1 MKLLQGL
8 QKLKEGIETNNTDL
22 IEEAYSL
29 LTDEDINFPD
39 VAEAYQE
46 IETPSKTVDEF
57 WKQTT
62 PTHTPIKRSYTNE
75 SENVPLS
82 EMDFTMDKNK
92 TKAEKKDFIN
102 NFDPGLDTDEEDGY
116 DLINDNVKPVERTRS
131 PHKNITVF
139 CQDCQK
145 NIEINPQFKRD
156 PYFCEFIKLG
166 QKCPIS

>member
-8 QKLKEGIETNNTDL
+8 QKLKEGIETNNTAL
-22 IEEAYSL
+22 IEEAYAL
-29 LTDEDINFPD
+29 LTDEYISFPD

-46 IETPSKTVDEF
+46 IETP
-57 WKQTT
+57 
-62 PTHTPIKRSYTNE
+62 PTQIHIPELEREIRQRANVS
-75 SENVPLS
+75 SENVQSL

-92 TKAEKKDFIN
+92 TKAEKKDFVN

-116 DLINDNVKPVERTRS
+116 DLINDTVKPVERTRS

>member
-29 LTDEDINFPD
+29 LTDEDINFPTKT
-39 VAEAYQE
+39 VSIP
-46 IETPSKTVDEF
+46 IETP
-57 WKQTT
+57 
-62 PTHTPIKRSYTNE
+62 PTQIHIPELEREIRQRANVS
-75 SENVPLS
+75 SENVQSL

-92 TKAEKKDFIN
+92 TKTEKKDFVN
-102 NFDPGLDTDEEDGY
+102 NFDPGLDADEEDGY

-131 PHKNITVF
+131 PHKNVTVF

-145 NIEINPQFKRD
+145 NIEVNPQFKRD

>member
-8 QKLKEGIETNNTDL
+8 QKLKEGIETNNTKL
-22 IEEAYSL
+22 IEEGYSL
-29 LTDEDINFPD
+29 LTDEDINFPTKT
-39 VAEAYQE
+39 VSIP
-46 IETPSKTVDEF
+46 IETP
-57 WKQTT
+57 
-62 PTHTPIKRSYTNE
+62 PTQIHIHELEREIRQRANVSL
-75 SENVPLS
+75 ENVQSL

-92 TKAEKKDFIN
+92 TKTKKKDFVN
-102 NFDPGLDTDEEDGY
+102 NFDPGLDADEEDGY

>member
-22 IEEAYSL
+22 IEEGYSL
-29 LTDEDINFPD
+29 LTDEDINFPTKT
-39 VAEAYQE
+39 VSIP
-46 IETPSKTVDEF
+46 IETP
-57 WKQTT
+57 
-62 PTHTPIKRSYTNE
+62 PTQIHIPELEKEIRQRANVG
-75 SENVPLS
+75 SENVQSL
-82 EMDFTMDKNK
+82 EMDFTMDKKK
-92 TKAEKKDFIN
+92 TKAEKKDFVN

-131 PHKNITVF
+131 PHKNVTVF

>member
-8 QKLKEGIETNNTDL
+8 QKLKEGIETNNTKL
-22 IEEAYSL
+22 IEEGYSL
-29 LTDEDINFPD
+29 LTDEDINFPTKT
-39 VAEAYQE
+39 VSIP
-46 IETPSKTVDEF
+46 IETP
-57 WKQTT
+57 
-62 PTHTPIKRSYTNE
+62 PTQIHIPELEREIRQRANVSL
-75 SENVPLS
+75 ENVQSL

-92 TKAEKKDFIN
+92 TKTKKKDFVN
-102 NFDPGLDTDEEDGY
+102 NFDPGLDADEEDGY

>member
-8 QKLKEGIETNNTDL
+8 QKLKEGIETNNTKL
-22 IEEAYSL
+22 IEEGYSL
-29 LTDEDINFPD
+29 LTDEDINFPTKT
-39 VAEAYQE
+39 VSIP
-46 IETPSKTVDEF
+46 IETP
-57 WKQTT
+57 
-62 PTHTPIKRSYTNE
+62 PTQIHIPELEREIRQRANVSL
-75 SENVPLS
+75 ENVQSL

-92 TKAEKKDFIN
+92 TKAKKKDFVN
-102 NFDPGLDTDEEDGY
+102 NFNPGLDADEEDGY

-131 PHKNITVF
+131 PHKNVTVF

>member
-22 IEEAYSL
+22 IEEGYSL
-29 LTDEDINFPD
+29 LTDEDINFPTKT
-39 VAEAYQE
+39 VSIP
-46 IETPSKTVDEF
+46 IETP
-57 WKQTT
+57 
-62 PTHTPIKRSYTNE
+62 PTQIHIPE
-75 SENVPLS
+75 SENVQFL

-92 TKAEKKDFIN
+92 TKSEKKDFVN
-102 NFDPGLDTDEEDGY
+102 NFNPGLDADEEDGY

>member
-8 QKLKEGIETNNTDL
+8 QKLKEGIETNNTKL
-22 IEEAYSL
+22 IEEGYSL
-29 LTDEDINFPD
+29 LTDEDINFPTKT
-39 VAEAYQE
+39 VSIP
-46 IETPSKTVDEF
+46 IETP
-57 WKQTT
+57 
-62 PTHTPIKRSYTNE
+62 PTQIHIPELEREIRQRANVSL
-75 SENVPLS
+75 ENVQSL

-92 TKAEKKDFIN
+92 TKAEKKDFVN

-131 PHKNITVF
+131 PHKNVTVF

-145 NIEINPQFKRD
+145 NIEVNPQFKRD

>member
-8 QKLKEGIETNNTDL
+8 QKLKEGIETNNTKL
-22 IEEAYSL
+22 IEEGYSL
-29 LTDEDINFPD
+29 LTDEDINFPTKT
-39 VAEAYQE
+39 VSIP
-46 IETPSKTVDEF
+46 IETP
-57 WKQTT
+57 
-62 PTHTPIKRSYTNE
+62 PTQIHIPELEREIRQRANVSL
-75 SENVPLS
+75 ENVQSL

-92 TKAEKKDFIN
+92 TKTKKKDFVN
-102 NFDPGLDTDEEDGY
+102 NFDPGLDADEEDGY

-131 PHKNITVF
+131 PHKNVTVF

>member
-29 LTDEDINFPD
+29 LTDEDINFPTKT
-39 VAEAYQE
+39 VSIP
-46 IETPSKTVDEF
+46 IETP
-57 WKQTT
+57 
-62 PTHTPIKRSYTNE
+62 PTQIHIPELEREIRQRANVS
-75 SENVPLS
+75 SENVQSL

-92 TKAEKKDFIN
+92 TKAEKKDFVN

-131 PHKNITVF
+131 PHKNVTVF

-145 NIEINPQFKRD
+145 NIEVNPQFKRD

>member
-8 QKLKEGIETNNTDL
+8 QKLKEGIETNNTKL
-22 IEEAYSL
+22 IEEGYSL
-29 LTDEDINFPD
+29 LTDEDINFPTKT
-39 VAEAYQE
+39 VSIP
-46 IETPSKTVDEF
+46 IETP
-57 WKQTT
+57 
-62 PTHTPIKRSYTNE
+62 PTQIHIPELEREIRQRANVSL
-75 SENVPLS
+75 ENVQSL

-92 TKAEKKDFIN
+92 TKTKKKDFVN
-102 NFDPGLDTDEEDGY
+102 NFDPGLDADEEDGY

-131 PHKNITVF
+131 PHKNVTVF

-145 NIEINPQFKRD
+145 NIEVNPQFKRD

>member
-8 QKLKEGIETNNTDL
+8 QKLKEGIETNNTKL
-22 IEEAYSL
+22 IEEGYSL
-29 LTDEDINFPD
+29 LTDEDINFPTKT
-39 VAEAYQE
+39 VSIP
-46 IETPSKTVDEF
+46 IETP
-57 WKQTT
+57 
-62 PTHTPIKRSYTNE
+62 PTQIHIPELEKEIRQRANVSL
-75 SENVPLS
+75 ENVQSL

-92 TKAEKKDFIN
+92 TKTKKKDFVN
-102 NFDPGLDTDEEDGY
+102 NFDPGLDADEEDGY

-145 NIEINPQFKRD
+145 NIEVNPQFKRD

>member
-8 QKLKEGIETNNTDL
+8 QKLKEGIETNNTKL
-22 IEEAYSL
+22 IEEGYSL
-29 LTDEDINFPD
+29 LTDEDINFPTKT
-39 VAEAYQE
+39 VSIP
-46 IETPSKTVDEF
+46 IETP
-57 WKQTT
+57 
-62 PTHTPIKRSYTNE
+62 PTQIHIPELEREIRQRANVS
-75 SENVPLS
+75 SENVQSL

-92 TKAEKKDFIN
+92 TKAEKKDFVN

-131 PHKNITVF
+131 PHKNVTVF

>member
-22 IEEAYSL
+22 IEEAYAL
-29 LTDEDINFPD
+29 LTDEYISFPD

-46 IETPSKTVDEF
+46 IETP
-57 WKQTT
+57 
-62 PTHTPIKRSYTNE
+62 PTQIHIPELEREIHQGANVS
-75 SENVPLS
+75 SENVQFL

-92 TKAEKKDFIN
+92 TKAKKKDFVN
-102 NFDPGLDTDEEDGY
+102 NFDPGLDADEEEGY

-131 PHKNITVF
+131 PHKNVTVF
-139 CQDCQK
+139 CRDCQK
-145 NIEINPQFKRD
+145 NIEVDPQFKRD

>member
-22 IEEAYSL
+22 IEEAYAL
-29 LTDEDINFPD
+29 LTDEDINFPTKT
-39 VAEAYQE
+39 VSIP
-46 IETPSKTVDEF
+46 IETP
-57 WKQTT
+57 
-62 PTHTPIKRSYTNE
+62 PTQIHIPELEKEIRQRANVS
-75 SENVPLS
+75 SENVQSL

-92 TKAEKKDFIN
+92 TKTEKKDFVN
-102 NFDPGLDTDEEDGY
+102 NFDPGLDADEEDGY

-131 PHKNITVF
+131 PHKNVTVF

-145 NIEINPQFKRD
+145 NIEVNPQFKRD

-166 QKCPIS
+166 QQCPIS

>member
-8 QKLKEGIETNNTDL
+8 QKLKEGIETNNTKL
-22 IEEAYSL
+22 IEEGYSL
-29 LTDEDINFPD
+29 LTDEDINFPTKT
-39 VAEAYQE
+39 VSIP
-46 IETPSKTVDEF
+46 IETP
-57 WKQTT
+57 
-62 PTHTPIKRSYTNE
+62 PTQIHIPELEREIRQRANVSL
-75 SENVPLS
+75 ENVQSL

-92 TKAEKKDFIN
+92 TKTEKKDFVN
-102 NFDPGLDTDEEDGY
+102 NFDPGLDADEEDGY

-131 PHKNITVF
+131 PHKNVTVF

-145 NIEINPQFKRD
+145 NIEVNPQFKRD

>member
-8 QKLKEGIETNNTDL
+8 QKLKEGIETNNTKL
-22 IEEAYSL
+22 IEEGYSL
-29 LTDEDINFPD
+29 LTDEDINFPTKT
-39 VAEAYQE
+39 VSIP
-46 IETPSKTVDEF
+46 IETP
-57 WKQTT
+57 
-62 PTHTPIKRSYTNE
+62 PTQIHIPELEREIRQRANVSL
-75 SENVPLS
+75 ENVQSL

-92 TKAEKKDFIN
+92 TKAKKKDFVN
-102 NFDPGLDTDEEDGY
+102 NFNPGLDADEEDGY

>member
-8 QKLKEGIETNNTDL
+8 QKLKEGIETNNTKL
-22 IEEAYSL
+22 IEEGYSL
-29 LTDEDINFPD
+29 LTDEDINFPTKT
-39 VAEAYQE
+39 VSIP
-46 IETPSKTVDEF
+46 IETP
-57 WKQTT
+57 
-62 PTHTPIKRSYTNE
+62 PTQIHIPELEREIRQRANVSL
-75 SENVPLS
+75 ENVQSL

-92 TKAEKKDFIN
+92 TKTKKKDFVN

-131 PHKNITVF
+131 PHKNVTVF

-145 NIEINPQFKRD
+145 NIEVNPQFKRD

>member
-1 MKLLQGL
+1 
-8 QKLKEGIETNNTDL
+8 
-22 IEEAYSL
+22 
-29 LTDEDINFPD
+29 
-39 VAEAYQE
+39 
-46 IETPSKTVDEF
+46 
-57 WKQTT
+57 
-62 PTHTPIKRSYTNE
+62 
-75 SENVPLS
+75 
-82 EMDFTMDKNK
+82 MDFTMDKKK
-92 TKAEKKDFIN
+92 TKAEKKDFVN

-131 PHKNITVF
+131 PHKNVTVF

>member
-8 QKLKEGIETNNTDL
+8 QKLKEGIETNNTKL
-22 IEEAYSL
+22 IEEGYSL
-29 LTDEDINFPD
+29 LTDEDINFPTKT
-39 VAEAYQE
+39 VSIP
-46 IETPSKTVDEF
+46 IETP
-57 WKQTT
+57 
-62 PTHTPIKRSYTNE
+62 PTQIHIPELEREIRQRANVSL
-75 SENVPLS
+75 ENVQSL

-92 TKAEKKDFIN
+92 TKTEKKDFVN
-102 NFDPGLDTDEEDGY
+102 NFDPGLDADEEDGY

>member
-22 IEEAYSL
+22 IEEAYAL
-29 LTDEDINFPD
+29 LTDEDINFPTKT
-39 VAEAYQE
+39 VSIP
-46 IETPSKTVDEF
+46 IETP
-57 WKQTT
+57 
-62 PTHTPIKRSYTNE
+62 PTQIHIPELEKEIRQRANVS
-75 SENVPLS
+75 SENVQSL

-92 TKAEKKDFIN
+92 TKAEKKDFVN

-131 PHKNITVF
+131 PHKNVTVF

-145 NIEINPQFKRD
+145 NIEVDPQFKRD

>member
-8 QKLKEGIETNNTDL
+8 QKLKEGIETNNTKL
-22 IEEAYSL
+22 IEEGYSL
-29 LTDEDINFPD
+29 LTDEDINFPTKT
-39 VAEAYQE
+39 VSIP
-46 IETPSKTVDEF
+46 IETP
-57 WKQTT
+57 
-62 PTHTPIKRSYTNE
+62 PTQIHIPELEREIRQRANVSL
-75 SENVPLS
+75 ENVQSL

-92 TKAEKKDFIN
+92 TKTEKKDFVN

-145 NIEINPQFKRD
+145 NIEVNPQFKRD

>member
-29 LTDEDINFPD
+29 LTDEDINFPTKT
-39 VAEAYQE
+39 VSIP
-46 IETPSKTVDEF
+46 IETP
-57 WKQTT
+57 
-62 PTHTPIKRSYTNE
+62 PTQIHIPELEKEIRQRANVS
-75 SENVPLS
+75 SENVQSL

-92 TKAEKKDFIN
+92 TKAEKKDFVN

-131 PHKNITVF
+131 PHKNVTVF

>member
-29 LTDEDINFPD
+29 LTDEDINFPTKT
-39 VAEAYQE
+39 VSIP
-46 IETPSKTVDEF
+46 IETP
-57 WKQTT
+57 
-62 PTHTPIKRSYTNE
+62 PTQIHIPELEKEIRQRANVS
-75 SENVPLS
+75 SENVQSL

-92 TKAEKKDFIN
+92 TKAEKKDFVN

-131 PHKNITVF
+131 PHKNVTVF

-145 NIEINPQFKRD
+145 NIEVNPQFKRD

>member
-8 QKLKEGIETNNTDL
+8 QKLKEGIETNNTKL
-22 IEEAYSL
+22 IEEGYSL
-29 LTDEDINFPD
+29 LTDEDINFPTKT
-39 VAEAYQE
+39 VSIP
-46 IETPSKTVDEF
+46 IETP
-57 WKQTT
+57 
-62 PTHTPIKRSYTNE
+62 PTQIHIPELEREIRQRANVSL
-75 SENVPLS
+75 ENVQSL

-92 TKAEKKDFIN
+92 TKAEKKDFVN
-102 NFDPGLDTDEEDGY
+102 NFDPGLDADEEDGY

-131 PHKNITVF
+131 PHKNVTVF

-145 NIEINPQFKRD
+145 NIEVNPQFKRD

>member
-8 QKLKEGIETNNTDL
+8 QKLKEGIETNNTKL
-22 IEEAYSL
+22 IEEGYSL
-29 LTDEDINFPD
+29 LTDEDINFPTKT
-39 VAEAYQE
+39 VSIP
-46 IETPSKTVDEF
+46 IETP
-57 WKQTT
+57 
-62 PTHTPIKRSYTNE
+62 PTQIHIPELEREIRQRANVSL
-75 SENVPLS
+75 ENVQSL

-92 TKAEKKDFIN
+92 TKTEKKDFVN

-131 PHKNITVF
+131 PHKNVTVF

-145 NIEINPQFKRD
+145 NIEVNPQFKRD

>member
-22 IEEAYSL
+22 IEEGYSL
-29 LTDEDINFPD
+29 LTDENINFPTKT
-39 VAEAYQE
+39 VSIP
-46 IETPSKTVDEF
+46 IETP
-57 WKQTT
+57 
-62 PTHTPIKRSYTNE
+62 PTQIHISE
-75 SENVPLS
+75 VMAGSENVQSL
-82 EMDFTMDKNK
+82 EMDFTMDKKK
-92 TKAEKKDFIN
+92 TKAEKKDFVN

-131 PHKNITVF
+131 PHKNVTVF

>member
-22 IEEAYSL
+22 IEEGYSL
-29 LTDEDINFPD
+29 LTDEDINFPTKT
-39 VAEAYQE
+39 VSIP
-46 IETPSKTVDEF
+46 IETP
-57 WKQTT
+57 
-62 PTHTPIKRSYTNE
+62 PTQIHIPELEREIRQRANVSL
-75 SENVPLS
+75 ENVQSL

-92 TKAEKKDFIN
+92 TKTKKKDFVN
-102 NFDPGLDTDEEDGY
+102 NFDPGLDADEEDGY

-145 NIEINPQFKRD
+145 NIEVNPQFKRD